1 MCVYD
6 TKMKMWLTYTGLS
19 PMSIISD
26 AGKIYMNDNNSD
38 IVRYLDSSVT
48 TDVSIGT
55 SKTKDV
61 AMALSLKE
69 IDDDDPF
76 TQKTLREIW
85 IYFEEYPQVLLIDTY
100 LANTTNIY
108 PKPRKEIVIS
118 PESAP
123 DIVLAE

>member
-1 MCVYD
+1 
-6 TKMKMWLTYTGLS
+6 
-19 PMSIISD
+19 MSIVSD

-38 IVRYLDSSVT
+38 IVRYLDSTVT

-55 SKTKDV
+55 TKTKDV

-69 IDDDDPF
+69 LDDNDPF

-85 IYFEEYPQVLLIDTY
+85 IYFEEYPQVLMFDTY
-100 LANTTNIY
+100 LANTTGIY
-108 PKPRKEIVIS
+108 KKPTKEIIIS
-118 PESAP
+118 PETPP

>member
-1 MCVYD
+1 
-6 TKMKMWLTYTGLS
+6 
-19 PMSIISD
+19 
-26 AGKIYMNDNNSD
+26 MNDNNSD

-55 SKTKDV
+55 NKSKDV

-85 IYFEEYPQVLLIDTY
+85 IYFEEYAQVLTLDTY
-100 LANTTNIY
+100 LANTT
-108 PKPRKEIVIS
+108 
-118 PESAP
+118 
-123 DIVLAE
+123 